1 MSRVFALAT
10 RPGLKKIPPSTGGA
24 SLAICW
30 VFFFFFLLLLSLLLF
45 YPIPVAVVNFLI
57 NQRTFFCA
65 VPVSLGCLVVGLAK
79 KGGRIN
85 AKMMSGNLSSL
96 FTSVI

>member
-1 MSRVFALAT
+1 
-10 RPGLKKIPPSTGGA
+10 
-24 SLAICW
+24 
-30 VFFFFFLLLLSLLLF
+30 LLLLSLLLF